1 MKEKLAKLLEKK
13 AQLWYNVTCR
23 VNDNT
28 HSWWIVKLLP
38 SGRFASWNQEEEKNK
53 KEKYSWQ

>member
-13 AQLWYNVTCR
+13 TQLWYNLICR

-28 HSWWIVKLLP
+28 HS
-38 SGRFASWNQEEEKNK
+38 
-53 KEKYSWQ
+53 